1 MPTIT
6 VACAP
11 LPLIERKRIALGFTR
26 VLKSLGADSAHCMVF
41 FAPLPLDCVFSAGM
55 PLPSQDRDGQPA
67 QFHVR
72 ITLSSERDMLAQQT
86 LADGLYAGLRS
97 RYSTAFIYLQ
107 FDPIAPEQVF
117 YSAGAALINASTQ
130 QGSTGS

>member
-11 LPLIERKRIALGFTR
+11 LALIERKRIALAFTR
-26 VLKSLGADSAHCMVF
+26 LLKGLGADPSHCMVF
-41 FAPLPLDCVFSAGM
+41 FAPLPPDCVFRAGM
-55 PLPSQDRDGQPA
+55 PLPCIDRNGQPT

-72 ITLSSERDMLAQQT
+72 VTLSVERDRLAQHD
-86 LADGLYAGLRS
+86 LADGLYAGLRKS
-97 RYSTAFIYLQ
+97 YGDAFIYLQ

-117 YSAGAALINASTQ
+117 YSTDSALINAGTQ
-130 QGSTGS
+130 Q

>member
-11 LPLIERKRIALGFTR
+11 LALIERKRIALGFTR
-26 VLKSLGADSAHCMVF
+26 VLKGLGADPAHCMVF

-55 PLPSQDRDGQPA
+55 PLPSVDRHGKPA

-72 ITLSSERDMLAQQT
+72 ITLSEERDGAAQQA
-86 LADGLYAGLRS
+86 LADGLYSALRGS
-97 RYSTAFIYLQ
+97 YSDAFIYLQ

-117 YSAGAALINASTQ
+117 YSAGTSLINAGSQ